1 AEDGIRDKLVTGV
14 QTCALPISSASDD
27 GFELSGLI
35 LQAHEDVPYVV
46 RYRIRVDQSWR
57 AREVEV
63 EVENGGIRSLR
74 LSADAGGHWSG
85 ERRRLRE
92 VDGCLDVDLEWSPST
107 NTLPI
112 RRLALAVGET
122 KAR

>member
-46 RYRIRVDQSWR
+46 RYVIRVDQSWR
-57 AREVEV
+57 TREVEV
-63 EVENGGIRSLR
+63 EVENGGSRSLR
-74 LSADAGGHWSG
+74 LSADAGGHWSEIG
-85 ERRRLRE
+85 RASCRERVVRCVLA
-92 VDGCLDVDLEWSPST
+92 V
-107 NTLPI
+107 
-112 RRLALAVGET
+112 ALA
-122 KAR
+122 